1 MLPRL
6 KGPAGEYVYDQLSRR
21 QRSSYKELVDC
32 LKKRFRKVESRKMF
46 ADMFWKR
53 DQKAG
58 ELEETY
64 AVELKRLHGK
74 AWPKRNT
81 ESTEEDLLQRF
92 MNGLLDKK
100 AKQQVE
106 FVKNPT
112 NIDNAL
118 NEVVKYREACQVS
131 LKDMSTRRHPQRVA
145 RTSTE
150 DTSDLTMTS
159 QVVIQKQTL
168 GLPELLE
175 SSLLKELAFTARV
188 NRASPPSDPGEVEL
202 HP

>member
-1 MLPRL
+1 MIWHARRNWSEEKQLDVILPRL
-6 KGPAGEYVYDQLSRR
+6 KGQAGKNVYDQLSHK
-21 QRSSYKELVDC
+21 QRSNYKELVDC

-53 DQKAG
+53 HQKAG

-64 AVELKRLHGK
+64 AAELNRLHSK
-74 AWPKRNT
+74 AWPKRNL

-100 AKQQVE
+100 AKQQGE

-118 NEVVKYREACQVS
+118 DEVVKYREAHQVS
-131 LKDMSTRRHPQRVA
+131 SKDVGVRRHPQGVA
-145 RTSTE
+145 RTSPGNSSDSDEDGSGSDTE
-150 DTSDLTMTS
+150 
-159 QVVIQKQTL
+159 VYPRV
-168 GLPELLE
+168 
-175 SSLLKELAFTARV
+175 AR
-188 NRASPPSDPGEVEL
+188 SFGK
-202 HP
+202 

>member
-64 AVELKRLHGK
+64 AAELKRLHGK
-74 AWPKRNT
+74 AWPKRNM

-92 MNGLLDKK
+92 MNGILDKK
-100 AKQQVE
+100 AKQQV
-106 FVKNPT
+106 
-112 NIDNAL
+112 
-118 NEVVKYREACQVS
+118 
-131 LKDMSTRRHPQRVA
+131 
-145 RTSTE
+145 
-150 DTSDLTMTS
+150 
-159 QVVIQKQTL
+159 
-168 GLPELLE
+168 
-175 SSLLKELAFTARV
+175 
-188 NRASPPSDPGEVEL
+188 
-202 HP
+202 